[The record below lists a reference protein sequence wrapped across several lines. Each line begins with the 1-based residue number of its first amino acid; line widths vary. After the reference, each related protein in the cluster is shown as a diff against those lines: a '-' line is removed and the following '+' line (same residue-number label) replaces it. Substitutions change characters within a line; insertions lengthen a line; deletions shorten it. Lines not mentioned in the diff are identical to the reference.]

1 MLGLQRAVTRSGA
14 PHFAPVELTPETPRA
29 AESATGREMLTQPV
43 RPTGLIEILLP
54 SGVSLRVDAKVDAR
68 ALHRVLAALE
78 ARCSRCHPAYGSSS
92 PAA

>member
-1 MLGLQRAVTRSGA
+1 
-14 PHFAPVELTPETPRA
+14 
-29 AESATGREMLTQPV
+29 MLTQPV